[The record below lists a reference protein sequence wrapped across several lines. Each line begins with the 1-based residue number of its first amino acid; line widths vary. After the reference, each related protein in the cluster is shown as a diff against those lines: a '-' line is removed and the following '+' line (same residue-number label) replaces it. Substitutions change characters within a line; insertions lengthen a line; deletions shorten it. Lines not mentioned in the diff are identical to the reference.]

1 MHQKNTERSAVDVR
15 RETGTDGPE
24 WDWFFQVCYQST
36 DESDVGGGNSSR
48 PTVEF
53 ESDTEMAPQTSAKKS
68 SRGKNAD
75 TFWASRP
82 PAYRDE
88 QVRQRK
94 HCLNRPDLSHF
105 KVNDKVLLMDA
116 AVSKRKAER
125 GGRNFS
131 VPITRGEPR
140 DKDLPRPGNKKLK
153 ISRAFVS
160 TDWLAVHPNMDAPSR
175 VTPWREDGFDTADQK
190 NSELGAAHSNDAAY
204 DGEDEEGIEDQEP
217 ILGTNGQ
224 CSPRD
229 GYDL

>member
-1 MHQKNTERSAVDVR
+1 MGLVFPSVL
-15 RETGTDGPE
+15 
-24 WDWFFQVCYQST
+24 SI
-36 DESDVGGGNSSR
+36 
-48 PTVEF
+48 VEF
-53 ESDTEMAPQTSAKKS
+53 ESDTEMAPQTNAKKS

-94 HCLNRPDLSHF
+94 HCSNRPDLSHF
-105 KVNDKVLLMDA
+105 KVNDKV
-116 AVSKRKAER
+116 
-125 GGRNFS
+125 FS

-217 ILGTNGQ
+217 ITQ
-224 CSPRD
+224 SFASRCRH
-229 GYDL
+229 

>member
-36 DESDVGGGNSSR
+36 DESDIGGGNSSR

-53 ESDTEMAPQTSAKKS
+53 ESDTETAPQTSGKKS

-75 TFWASRP
+75 AIWASRP

-88 QVRQRK
+88 QVSQRK
-94 HCLNRPDLSHF
+94 HCSNRPDLLHF

-131 VPITRGEPR
+131 VPITRGAPR

-160 TDWLAVHPNMDAPSR
+160 ADWLAVHPNMDAPSR
-175 VTPWREDGFDTADQK
+175 VTPWQEDSFDTADQK
-190 NSELGAAHSNDAAY
+190 NGELGAAHSNDVAY

-217 ILGTNGQ
+217 IPGTNGQ
-224 CSPRD
+224 CLRY